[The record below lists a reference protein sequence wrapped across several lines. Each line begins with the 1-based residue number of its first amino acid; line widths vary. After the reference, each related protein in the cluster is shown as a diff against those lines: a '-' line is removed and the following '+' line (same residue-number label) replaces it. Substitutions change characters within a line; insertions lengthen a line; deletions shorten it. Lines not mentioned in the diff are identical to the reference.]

1 MVHGPKGCDALTIQ
15 ESVMQDGVAKAISE
29 VFENS
34 NAFLPILEEN
44 MQIVIGNDVES
55 RPA

>member
-1 MVHGPKGCDALTIQ
+1 MEHGPKGCDALTIQ

-44 MQIVIGNDVES
+44 MQTVIGNDEES
-55 RPA
+55 RTA